1 MMGMRIYTFACV
13 QSSTDPEAAEY
24 NRRVSFN
31 SMRRALGLVPIT
43 VTRERKHRT
52 ITIRD
57 LYPDYDKYFSKNSP
71 TSNLDLQEEKK

>member
-1 MMGMRIYTFACV
+1 MTGMRIYTFACV
-13 QSSTDPEAAEY
+13 QSSTDPEASEY
-24 NRRVSFN
+24 NKRVSFN

-57 LYPDYDKYFSKNSP
+57 LYPDYDKYFLKISP
-71 TSNLDLQEEKK
+71 TSNLDLQEEKE

>member
-13 QSSTDPEAAEY
+13 QSSTDPDAAEY

-31 SMRRALGLVPIT
+31 TMRRALGLVPIK

-52 ITIRD
+52 TTIRE
-57 LYPDYDKYFSKNSP
+57 YFPDYDKKYSEISP
-71 TSNLDLQEEKK
+71 TSNLDLQEEKE